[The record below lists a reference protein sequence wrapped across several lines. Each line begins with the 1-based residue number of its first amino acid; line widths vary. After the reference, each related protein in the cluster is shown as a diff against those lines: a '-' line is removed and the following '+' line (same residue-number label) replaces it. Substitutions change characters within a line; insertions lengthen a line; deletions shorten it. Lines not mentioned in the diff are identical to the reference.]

1 VLSALSYRRARPPQD
16 GHVIAAQRRSEYVL
30 ERRTPPVTEPN
41 PVARYRSNLQGERD
55 SAVLYRALADA
66 ESNPQLKEVYG
77 RLAAVE
83 EAHAEFWRKR
93 LSGLGASSVGRGPG
107 WRTRVLAWAAR
118 RFGPEM
124 VLPLVNSL
132 ERADFDKY
140 DAQPEAVSAGL
151 PADERSHSRVIAAM
165 ARPPHG
171 GLSGGALAQLEGR
184 HRSAGG
190 NALRAAVLGANDG
203 LVSNL
208 SLVMGVAGADFSAGT
223 ILVTGLAGLIAG
235 ACSMA
240 MGEWLSVTSSRE
252 FYQQQIATEAAELAE
267 FPEEEKQELVLI
279 YQAKGLS
286 EQQAKV
292 LAERIIGNK
301 DTALDTLAREELGIN
316 PEELGGSAWV
326 AAGTSFLLFAGG
338 AIIPVAPFFALTG
351 GAVVATSLSASAA
364 AMFAIGAGTTLFTGR
379 GVLVSGL
386 RQLAI
391 GIAAAAVTFG
401 IGKLIG
407 VSLAG

>member
-1 VLSALSYRRARPPQD
+1 V
-16 GHVIAAQRRSEYVL
+16 SEQS
-30 ERRTPPVTEPN
+30 PI
-41 PVARYRSNLQGERD
+41 ARYRTNLQGERD
-55 SAVLYRALADA
+55 SAALYHALADA
-66 ESNPQLKEVYG
+66 ESNPQLKQVYD

-83 EAHAEFWRKR
+83 EAHAEFWKKR
-93 LSGLGASSVGRGPG
+93 LSGLGVSAKRRGPG
-107 WRTRVLAWAAR
+107 WRSRMLAWAAR

-165 ARPPHG
+165 ARPLQG

-184 HRSAGG
+184 HRGAGG
-190 NALRAAVLGANDG
+190 NAIRAAVLGANDG

-208 SLVMGVAGADFSAGT
+208 SLVMGVAGADFSART

-240 MGEWLSVTSSRE
+240 MGEWLSVNSSRE
-252 FYQQQIATEAAELAE
+252 FYQQQIAGEASELE
-267 FPEEEKQELVLI
+267 ELPEEEKQELVLI
-279 YQAKGLS
+279 YQAKGLP
-286 EQQAKV
+286 EPQAKA
-292 LAERIIGNK
+292 LAERLIGNK
-301 DTALDTLAREELGIN
+301 ATALDTLAREELGIN

-326 AAGTSFLLFAGG
+326 AAATSFLLFSGG
-338 AIIPVAPFFALTG
+338 AIVPVLPFFALG
-351 GAVVATSLSASAA
+351 GLAAVGASLGLAAA
-364 AMFAIGAGTTLFTGR
+364 AMFAIGAGTTLYTGR
-379 GVLVSGL
+379 RVIFSGA

-391 GIAAAAVTFG
+391 GIAAAGVTYG

>member
-1 VLSALSYRRARPPQD
+1 MSQES
-16 GHVIAAQRRSEYVL
+16 
-30 ERRTPPVTEPN
+30 PVT
-41 PVARYRSNLQGERD
+41 RYRSNLAGEMD
-55 SAVLYRALADA
+55 SAALYRALAAA
-66 ESNPQLKEVYG
+66 EQNPQLKEVYS

-93 LSGLGASSVGRGPG
+93 LKSAGATAPSRRPR

-118 RFGPEM
+118 RFGPEF
-124 VLPLVNSL
+124 VLPVVSSL

-151 PADERSHSRVIAAM
+151 PGDERSHSRVIAAM
-165 ARPPHG
+165 ARPAQG

-184 HRSAGG
+184 HRTGG

-208 SLVMGVAGADFSAGT
+208 SLVMGVAGADFSART

-240 MGEWLSVTSSRE
+240 MGEWLSVMSSRE
-252 FYQQQIATEAAELAE
+252 FYEHEIAGEAAELSE
-267 FPEEEKQELVLI
+267 FPEEEKQELQLI
-279 YQAKGLS
+279 YQAKGLT
-286 EQQAKV
+286 EAQAKS
-292 LAERIIGNK
+292 LAERLIGNR

-316 PEELGGSAWV
+316 PEELGGSPWT
-326 AAGTSFLLFAGG
+326 AAGASFLLFAGG
-338 AIIPVAPFFALTG
+338 AIVPVLPFFFLAGLAAVGASIAL
-351 GAVVATSLSASAA
+351 AA
-364 AMFAIGAGTTLFTGR
+364 LAMFAIGAGTTLFTGR
-379 GVLVSGL
+379 GVLFSGV

-391 GIAAAAVTFG
+391 GVAAAAVTYG
-401 IGKLIG
+401 VGKLIG
-407 VSLAG
+407 VSLTG

>member
-1 VLSALSYRRARPPQD
+1 MSKGRHRPQEANALTDQSR
-16 GHVIAAQRRSEYVL
+16 
-30 ERRTPPVTEPN
+30 
-41 PVARYRSNLQGERD
+41 VARYRSNLQGEMD
-55 SAVLYRALADA
+55 SAVLYRALAEA
-66 ESNPQLKEVYG
+66 ESNPQLKEVYT

-83 EAHAEFWRKR
+83 EAHAEFWKRR
-93 LSGLGASSVGRGPG
+93 LSGLGALAKGRGPG

-118 RFGPEM
+118 RFGPEV
-124 VLPLVNSL
+124 VLPLVNAL

-208 SLVMGVAGADFSAGT
+208 SLVMGVAGANFSART
-223 ILVTGLAGLIAG
+223 ILVTGIAGLIAG

-240 MGEWLSVTSSRE
+240 MGEWLSVNSSRE
-252 FYQQQIATEAAELAE
+252 FYQRQIATEAAELAE
-267 FPEEEKQELVLI
+267 FPEEEKQELALI

-292 LAERIIGNK
+292 LAERIIGDR

-326 AAGTSFLLFAGG
+326 AAGTSFLLFAAG
-338 AIIPVAPFFALTG
+338 AIVPVLPFFALG
-351 GAVVATSLSASAA
+351 GLAAVAASLGSSAA

-379 GVLVSGL
+379 GVIFSGL
-386 RQLAI
+386 RQLVI
-391 GIAAAAVTFG
+391 GMAAAGVTFG
-401 IGKLIG
+401 VGKLVG